1 MLIPLILAATG
12 DDVDV
17 HGPCFYQY
25 LCWCD
30 WSFLPLL
37 MMLLSRIQSVTQND
51 VDVTDPHYQWKTCWR
66 HWSLLYL
73 LTMLMSMIPPTMGQ
87 LEEVILNLWSL
98 LTLDMMLRSIIYSA
112 SWDQIYA
119 WVLCC
124 QHEEILIYFI
134 QPNIW
139 N

>member
-1 MLIPLILAATG
+1 MLIPLVLAATG

-17 HGPCFYQY
+17 PGPCFYQY

-66 HWSLLYL
+66 HWSLLYP

-87 LEEVILNLWSL
+87 LEEVILKPVVLVDTRYDVEVHNLFCQLRPNLCMSSVLPTWRNFDL
-98 LTLDMMLRSIIYSA
+98 LYPA
-112 SWDQIYA
+112 
-119 WVLCC
+119 
-124 QHEEILIYFI
+124 
-134 QPNIW
+134 
-139 N
+139 